1 MDEFRN
7 ILQLDLFGIVFCN
20 IGHDAADAAVIFF
33 ILSGRGGSLGQRVGA
48 QKLPEVL
55 QSGNDL
61 KFIHRF
67 SLAVKGNDHP
77 DAISWKDPEELQRE
91 KNSAGSVLCISGRG
105 YFRGNHRSVWD
116 QR

>member
-33 ILSGRGGSLGQRVGA
+33 ILSGRGGSLGQCVGA

-67 SLAVKGNDHP
+67 SLAVKGNDLP
-77 DAISWKDPEELQRE
+77 DIFHGILMPFHGKIQRNCRE
-91 KNSAGSVLCISGRG
+91 RKLRRIGSV
-105 YFRGNHRSVWD
+105 YFWKRILPGKP
-116 QR
+116 